1 MIPPLSKCYYES
13 WLQQLHKA
21 PNTVSET
28 LQMLRKRN
36 FLLKITFCSHFSRS
50 IDNTDFYLV
59 NWACDLKKKKF
70 QYSFIQPFPSLP
82 CFFFPFD
89 FSFLMF
95 CKCQEMWVEWIKVH
109 GNSASFVGKTLLMK
123 LLQTTWLAGVT
134 NGGRRWRMG
143 KRKRQMYWFLWSVFN
158 IIFSIPS

>member
-1 MIPPLSKCYYES
+1 MGWKDIGKRKMPKEIMWWRDYKSRIWKILNVNPSMDLLILTMWHLDKLIVWGFSHLTFLKMIPPLSKCYYES

-59 NWACDLKKKKF
+59 NWACDLKKKKVPVF
-70 QYSFIQPFPSLP
+70 IYSTISFPPL
-82 CFFFPFD
+82 FFF
-89 FSFLMF
+89 SF
-95 CKCQEMWVEWIKVH
+95 
-109 GNSASFVGKTLLMK
+109 
-123 LLQTTWLAGVT
+123 
-134 NGGRRWRMG
+134 
-143 KRKRQMYWFLWSVFN
+143 WF
-158 IIFSIPS
+158 